1 MAARKKSEEKEVKA
15 PLSTRKS
22 SALTVKSVI
31 EEKLKEFGL
40 VLRDEFERQ
49 VFLANSE
56 LRTYI
61 VEERRES
68 RRWRKIVLALLAVV
82 GMLIILNIYLMLHT
96 TESSVKSAV
105 ASEFAAFEDRQSKEV
120 KTILVP
126 MKENVEQNLGEVTN
140 QLALSRSYIDV
151 YALEGL
157 ARSGSRTAFEELQ
170 NIARRGGE
178 KGRFANAKITDIK
191 YLYSV
196 LKEPKRK
203 NLTLGEVSV
212 VRAGS
217 VLLAD
222 SLSDMELL
230 YVMNSANATI
240 PQVHHL
246 MSLLWNKRPNYDME
260 NEYWNILQ
268 NSHNLA
274 ASVAVCSLLKNYYG
288 QNYDI
293 YDFGK
298 WKTYLEKRM
307 Q

>member
-1 MAARKKSEEKEVKA
+1 MAIRKKTEQKPTPSTSSARKSDALSVK
-15 PLSTRKS
+15 
-22 SALTVKSVI
+22 TVV
-31 EEKLKEFGL
+31 EQKLNEFGI

-49 VFLANSE
+49 VFLANAE

-68 RRWRKIVLALLAVV
+68 RRWRKIILSLLSVFGVLIVA
-82 GMLIILNIYLMLHT
+82 NIFLMLNT
-96 TESSVKSAV
+96 TQSTVKSTIAD
-105 ASEFAAFEDRQSKEV
+105 EFASFEERQTKE
-120 KTILVP
+120 TQSILVP
-126 MKENVEQNLGEVTN
+126 MKENVEQNLGEVSN
-140 QLALSRSYIDV
+140 QLALSRSYIDI

-170 NIARRGGE
+170 HIAGKGGA
-178 KGRFANAKITDIK
+178 KAKFALGKIAEIK
-191 YLYSV
+191 FMYSI

-230 YVMNSANATI
+230 YVMNSTNATV

-246 MSLLWNKRPNYDME
+246 MSLLWNKKPNYDME

-268 NSHNLA
+268 NSRNLPA
-274 ASVAVCSLLKNYYG
+274 TVAVCALLKNYYG
-288 QNYDI
+288 QSYDI
-293 YDFGK
+293 FEFGK
-298 WKTYLEKRM
+298 WKAFLEKRM